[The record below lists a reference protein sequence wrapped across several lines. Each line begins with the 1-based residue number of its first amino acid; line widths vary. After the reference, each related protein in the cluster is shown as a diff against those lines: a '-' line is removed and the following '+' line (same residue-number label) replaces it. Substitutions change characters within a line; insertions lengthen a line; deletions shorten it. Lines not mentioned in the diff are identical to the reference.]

1 MAVESAHPTG
11 KADATGRAATR
22 PAMGLWSCIALVVG
36 NMIGAGIFMLP
47 SVLAGYGTLSLWG
60 WAVSV
65 AAALSLAVVFARL
78 SAIIPSAGGPH
89 VYTREAYG
97 DFAGFLCAWCYW
109 KAAWIGNA
117 AIAVTVVGYFT
128 VFFPKLANPV
138 AGASV
143 AIGLPW
149 VLAFINLGGL
159 GIFSLVQNACTIL
172 KLIPLLLIA
181 VCGWFFFHA
190 DNFATPI
197 YGRSIPETSW
207 LGAVSTLSALT
218 MWSFLGL
225 ESATVPAGDVKNPR
239 KTIPR
244 ATLIGT
250 LIGGLV
256 YVTAVTAVLGMLPA
270 KKLTGSTAPFADA
283 ARLIV
288 GDWGYYLIAAGAII
302 AAVGALNGWV
312 MMQGQIP
319 MAAARD
325 GLLPEGLGKLNKHG
339 VPGIALVV
347 SSALVSVLILMN
359 FRHGLVDAFQVI
371 VLIGTMTAL
380 VPYMLC
386 AAGLLQLM
394 VDRRA
399 VFPASLI
406 FLVLVASLAF
416 TFSIWALYGSG
427 PEAVFWGFLV
437 LAAGIPIYTW
447 RKWRSGAGAA
457 RSQP

>member
-1 MAVESAHPTG
+1 MAVERAQSTG
-11 KADATGRAATR
+11 KAAATGKAATR
-22 PAMGLWSCIALVVG
+22 TAMGLWSCIALVVG

-47 SVLAGYGTLSLWG
+47 SVLAGYGALSLWG

-143 AIGLPW
+143 AIGLLW
-149 VLAFINLGGL
+149 VLTFINLGGL

-172 KLIPLLLIA
+172 KLIPLVLIA

-225 ESATVPAGDVKNPR
+225 ESATVPAGDVKDPR

-270 KKLTGSTAPFADA
+270 KKLTASTAPFADA
-283 ARLIV
+283 ARMIV

-359 FRHGLVDAFQVI
+359 FRHGLVDAFQII

-399 VFPASLI
+399 AFPASLA
-406 FLVLVASLAF
+406 FLVLVASVAF

-447 RKWRSGAGAA
+447 RKWRSGPGAA
-457 RSQP
+457 GSRP